1 MKQIL
6 FIIIM
11 LCFGKISI
19 ANESN
24 PNEGS
29 IVIYLTDDD
38 EREHVNDPT
47 TQKPDRSLSI
57 PSASAYIYNNI
68 VSIDFNKSS
77 SAVIV
82 SIIRVSTGES
92 IYTNRY
98 SYPTNI
104 NIDLSNTVSGE
115 YQLQIETN
123 NESLSGYFTRE

>member
-1 MKQIL
+1 MKQIF

-11 LCFGKISI
+11 LCIGKISI

-29 IVIYLTDDD
+29 IVIYLTDD

-123 NESLSGYFTRE
+123 NESLSGYFTR